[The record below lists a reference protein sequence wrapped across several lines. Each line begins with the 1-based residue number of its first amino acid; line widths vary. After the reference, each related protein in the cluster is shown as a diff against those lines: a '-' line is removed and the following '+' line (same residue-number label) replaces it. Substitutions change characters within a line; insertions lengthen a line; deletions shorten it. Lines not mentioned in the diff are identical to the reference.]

1 MSTAIE
7 FDTNQSKRIAI
18 ILFVTQGLFS
28 GAFILA
34 LTLLSPVAVDLS
46 GSDSAAGIPS
56 TILTFSRAGI
66 AFPLG
71 LMLDRIGRRNS
82 LSLGYMVS
90 IIGAGVS
97 ALAIANGEYLLLLLG
112 VLLFGAGRAGSD
124 MSRFVA
130 AEVYPISQRASII
143 GTIVFAGTIGA
154 VAGPLLVVPTSDLA
168 ELADIAPDSGPWIV
182 AGVLVAITMV
192 ITFIGLRPDPREI
205 GRQLRDTETAQFNI
219 PEAPARPLR
228 EIFRDQTVQL
238 AMAAMLVGQ
247 TVMVMLMTIT
257 PVHMDQHDHGKSAI
271 SVVFMA
277 HTLGMFAIS
286 PITGRLI
293 ERYGRVNIILSGAV
307 VLITSAVIAPL
318 STQLP
323 VPITS
328 MLLLGVGWNFCFI
341 GGTSLLAD
349 ALTTDE
355 RGRAQGVNEALV
367 AAVAGLGSL
376 SSGIIFDVGGFM
388 VVSAAGLLLTLVL
401 TGMIVGLAPRHAE
414 PAAT

>member
-1 MSTAIE
+1 MNPNIE
-7 FDTNQSKRIAI
+7 FDTAQSKRIAVV
-18 ILFVTQGLFS
+18 LFITQGLFS

-46 GSDSAAGIPS
+46 GSDSAAGVPG

-90 IIGAGVS
+90 IVGAAVS
-97 ALAIANGEYLLLLLG
+97 ALGIANGEYYLLLVG

-168 ELADIAPDSGPWIV
+168 ELADIAPDAGPWMV
-182 AGVLVAITMV
+182 AGVLVGITML

-205 GRQLRDTETAQFNI
+205 GRQLRDTETARFNI

-228 EIFRDQTVQL
+228 EIFSDATVQL
-238 AMAAMLVGQ
+238 AVAAMLIGQ
-247 TVMVMLMTIT
+247 TVMVLLMTIT
-257 PVHMDQHDHGKSAI
+257 PVYLDQHDHSKFSI
-271 SVVFMA
+271 SLVFLA

-307 VLITSAVIAPL
+307 VLIASAVVAPL

-376 SSGIIFDVGGFM
+376 GSGIIFAIGGFV
-388 VVSAAGLLLTLVL
+388 VVSAVGLLLTLVL
-401 TGMIVGLAPRHAE
+401 TGMIGGLAPRHAE
-414 PAAT
+414 PAPM

>member
-1 MSTAIE
+1 
-7 FDTNQSKRIAI
+7 
-18 ILFVTQGLFS
+18 
-28 GAFILA
+28 
-34 LTLLSPVAVDLS
+34 
-46 GSDSAAGIPS
+46 
-56 TILTFSRAGI
+56 
-66 AFPLG
+66 
-71 LMLDRIGRRNS
+71 
-82 LSLGYMVS
+82 
-90 IIGAGVS
+90 
-97 ALAIANGEYLLLLLG
+97 
-112 VLLFGAGRAGSD
+112 
-124 MSRFVA
+124 
-130 AEVYPISQRASII
+130 
-143 GTIVFAGTIGA
+143 
-154 VAGPLLVVPTSDLA
+154 
-168 ELADIAPDSGPWIV
+168 
-182 AGVLVAITMV
+182 
-192 ITFIGLRPDPREI
+192 
-205 GRQLRDTETAQFNI
+205 
-219 PEAPARPLR
+219 
-228 EIFRDQTVQL
+228 
-238 AMAAMLVGQ
+238 
-247 TVMVMLMTIT
+247 
-257 PVHMDQHDHGKSAI
+257 MDQHDHGKSAI

-401 TGMIVGLAPRHAE
+401 TGMIGGLAPRRAE